1 MLNIFWLMTILQAH
15 LQVIY
20 WKINLTYQLL
30 EMFDFFTEK
39 DPLGGYANYVDQ
51 KTAEDEG
58 LFEFL
63 DHKSVYI
70 GVDASNQSDAD
81 GRKTIRLHSKKRYN
95 HGLFLLDLDH
105 MPASVCLT
113 WVAFWMINWGLDWPE
128 S

>member
-1 MLNIFWLMTILQAH
+1 MTTLQTH

-20 WKINLTYQLL
+20 WKINFTYQLL
-30 EMFDFFTEK
+30 EIFAFFTEK

-58 LFEFL
+58 LFKFL

-95 HGLFLLDLDH
+95 HGLGSYARECVLNMGSVLDDKLGFRL
-105 MPASVCLT
+105 AGEWRNSCYR
-113 WVAFWMINWGLDWPE
+113 W
-128 S
+128 